1 MTSVFVLSSSS
12 SAASK
17 FALMRFL
24 RLLIL
29 LEAVLPAPEAC
40 ADFESLFGVIVASA
54 TDLDCCSARRFG
66 RSGLSSV
73 TEAASGDD
81 DVWLIEVVDG
91 AAIKAGDSLLFCFK
105 MLG

>member
-1 MTSVFVLSSSS
+1 
-12 SAASK
+12 
-17 FALMRFL
+17 MRFL

-40 ADFESLFGVIVASA
+40 ADFESLCGVIVASA
-54 TDLDCCSARRFG
+54 IGLACCCARRFG

-73 TEAASGDD
+73 TVAASGDD
-81 DVWLIEVVDG
+81 DVWLTEVVAG
-91 AAIKAGDSLLFCFK
+91 VVAATMAGDSLLFCFK